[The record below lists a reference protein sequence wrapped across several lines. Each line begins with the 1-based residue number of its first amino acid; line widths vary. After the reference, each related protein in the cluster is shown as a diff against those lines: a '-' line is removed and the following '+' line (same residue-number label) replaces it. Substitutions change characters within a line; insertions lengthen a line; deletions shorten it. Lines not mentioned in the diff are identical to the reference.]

1 MKYWMAWCVPGK
13 WGHDKWR
20 HLQTVCWQRSA
31 KKIMFLMTV
40 RQDTDGFQTL
50 ETSVTFHSMWVPGG
64 GFQQSVLLSGLG
76 SLSVAALRW
85 RVIFMMHSTLEL
97 SSSQT
102 SSFIIEI
109 AVSMR
114 AFVTSPFIQVEET
127 YSFPDS
133 CPGFVCRLAFPQ
145 ISLIFRAGTIKG
157 VDQLSLY
164 AINPAG
170 YLMQM
175 GFSPK
180 RERI

>member
-1 MKYWMAWCVPGK
+1 MKYWMAWCAPRK

-20 HLQTVCWQRSA
+20 QLKTVCWQRSA

-76 SLSVAALRW
+76 SLSVAAQRW
-85 RVIFMMHSTLEL
+85 RVIFMTHYTLEL
-97 SSSQT
+97 SSSQM

-114 AFVTSPFIQVEET
+114 AFVTSPHLYRWNRKIPFQIPCFV
-127 YSFPDS
+127 S
-133 CPGFVCRLAFPQ
+133 PGLPPNFFD
-145 ISLIFRAGTIKG
+145 F
-157 VDQLSLY
+157 
-164 AINPAG
+164 
-170 YLMQM
+170 
-175 GFSPK
+175 
-180 RERI
+180 